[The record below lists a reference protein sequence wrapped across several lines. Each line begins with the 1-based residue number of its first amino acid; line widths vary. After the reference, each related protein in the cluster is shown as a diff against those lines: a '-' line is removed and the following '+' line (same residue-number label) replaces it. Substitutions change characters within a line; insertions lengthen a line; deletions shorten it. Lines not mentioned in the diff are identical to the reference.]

1 MSTNDV
7 HGAFFH
13 RDVDINESET
23 YKSGGLIY
31 FNLIMD
37 DKRGNVDEIVQDGY
51 EEDTIQSYFSVDK
64 IYEFVGDKA
73 EILYFHITVDQDSSG
88 EIYGKRAHIVLRKK

>member
-1 MSTNDV
+1 M
-7 HGAFFH
+7 
-13 RDVDINESET
+13 
-23 YKSGGLIY
+23 
-31 FNLIMD
+31 
-37 DKRGNVDEIVQDGY
+37 QDGY

-73 EILYFHITVDQDSSG
+73 EILYFYITVDQDSSG

>member
-1 MSTNDV
+1 M
-7 HGAFFH
+7 
-13 RDVDINESET
+13 
-23 YKSGGLIY
+23 
-31 FNLIMD
+31 
-37 DKRGNVDEIVQDGY
+37 QDGY

-88 EIYGKRAHIVLRKK
+88 EIYGKRAHIVLRKKIDNMRRNTFGKEKYIKKNK